1 MVLMC
6 IRKFSFS
13 SFMRAVPVFH
23 GILYTFVCVCKP
35 ISQVPTLAVVENM
48 AFLEPPG
55 GGPRMHPFGLPGGH
69 LPSLCKALGVPFD
82 ADNGCARRELG
93 LQLPISTILST
104 TNAHGKPLMLDYLDR
119 QKEASTT
126 TSSLSEAEEAEF
138 KAAATPFEHL
148 AEYVVRR
155 CYEDQFAA
163 TTAPTVSSCFTI
175 LLHFNPCHMYPSSSR
190 KFSCLLQ
197 GCPRSL
203 VPFCNGSL
211 VSCLLCL
218 LITGVLGR
226 QEATSRCAVVGKRR
240 RDARSPLAAQCF
252 AEQRPPQR

>member
-1 MVLMC
+1 
-6 IRKFSFS
+6 
-13 SFMRAVPVFH
+13 
-23 GILYTFVCVCKP
+23 
-35 ISQVPTLAVVENM
+35 VPTLAVVENM

-69 LPSLCKALGVPFD
+69 LLSLCEALGVPFD

-104 TNAHGKPLMLDYLDR
+104 ANAHGKPLMLDYLDR

-175 LLHFNPCHMYPSSSR
+175 LLHFNTCHMYPSSSL

-211 VSCLLCL
+211 VSLVFTNHRCPGTPRSNKSLCGGWK
-218 LITGVLGR
+218 TTTRCKKYACRPVFCGT
-226 QEATSRCAVVGKRR
+226 ATPTTVA
-240 RDARSPLAAQCF
+240 
-252 AEQRPPQR
+252 